1 MRLIASRI
9 AVLMAATLFSAL
21 PVLAEE
27 STGMG
32 MASEQGMQRDD
43 CLLVSQN
50 CRDSVDSIQQRI
62 ERLQREISKGS
73 SAYSSDE
80 LRQLNSQLERSNEL
94 MRSLVEGGGG

>member
-27 STGMG
+27 ATGMG
-32 MASEQGMQRDD
+32 MAPGQGMQRDE

-50 CRDSVDSIQQRI
+50 CHDSVDTIQQRI

-73 SAYSSDE
+73 SVYSSIE
-80 LRQLNSQLERSNEL
+80 LRQLNFQLEQSSEL
-94 MRSLVEGGGG
+94 LRSLVEGGGG